1 MITRRRFFSLLV
13 ASSLFWMDREGIVLA
28 RPPRRST
35 DRPLVLGRPMMGTIV
50 EIQAVH
56 PEPELARAGMKA
68 ALDRMAN
75 VDTLMSAQ
83 RSRSEINRI
92 SRFAAMG
99 PVTVEAETYRVLT
112 EAMALAA
119 RTAGAIDVTIRPLT
133 AVWERATAR
142 GCLPSPHELDAV
154 LPLVDSRNVQ
164 LGPAPLTVSFAQ
176 AGMALDF
183 GGIAKGYA
191 ADVGAE
197 TLVRRGIGQGV
208 IDAGGDLRVLGR
220 GPDGRPWRIALRHP
234 VHPRRLLLTVLAED
248 ESIAT
253 SGNYF
258 TPFRIQGQAYGHLL
272 HPRNGYSTSTLLSAT
287 VLTQSAIRADG
298 LATAAVVLGLDGALA
313 VLDREPGM
321 EGILV
326 TRSLTRP
333 GRLEIHITRGLHSRI
348 GLLSKD
354 ADLVG

>member
-1 MITRRRFFSLLV
+1 
-13 ASSLFWMDREGIVLA
+13 
-28 RPPRRST
+28 
-35 DRPLVLGRPMMGTIV
+35 MMGTMV
-50 EIQAVH
+50 EIEALH
-56 PEPELARAGMKA
+56 PEPELARAGIKA
-68 ALDRMAN
+68 ALERMAR

-83 RSRSEINRI
+83 RAQSEINRI
-92 SRFAAMG
+92 SRFADMR
-99 PVTVEAETYRVLT
+99 PVTVEADTYRVLT

-119 RTAGAIDVTIRPLT
+119 LTAGAIDVTIRPLMDL
-133 AVWERATAR
+133 WGKATAQGR
-142 GCLPSPHELDAV
+142 LPTSRELDAA
-154 LPLVDSRNVQ
+154 LPLVNYRDVHLDPS
-164 LGPAPLTVSFAQ
+164 PLSVSFAQ
-176 AGMALDF
+176 AGMTLDF

-197 TLVRRGIGQGV
+197 TLRRRGIGQGV

-220 GPDGRPWRIALRHP
+220 GPDGWPWRIALRHP

-298 LATAAVVLGLDGALA
+298 LATAAVVLGLADALA
-313 VLDREPGM
+313 VLDREPDT

-326 TRSLTRP
+326 RKSPTRP
-333 GRLEIHITRGLHSRI
+333 GRLEIHITRDLHSRI